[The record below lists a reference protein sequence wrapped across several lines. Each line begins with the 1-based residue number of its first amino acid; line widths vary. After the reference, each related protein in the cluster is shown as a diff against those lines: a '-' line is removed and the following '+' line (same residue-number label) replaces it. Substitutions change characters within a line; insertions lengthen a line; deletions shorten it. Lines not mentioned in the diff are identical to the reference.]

1 MNERLAHVEHTN
13 MSKHR
18 TTNIAIHAQG
28 PILNSHAVGAIR
40 QTGINFVFTL
50 DLLSELFNV
59 S

>member
-18 TTNIAIHAQG
+18 TTNIAIHAHG
-28 PILNSHAVGAIR
+28 PHTKQAGSIR